1 MPELSS
7 NSKFATNSARVE
19 NRAELI
25 SILKP
30 IFITKTVDEWLA
42 LIGGQFPC
50 GPINTFD
57 QVFSMPH
64 VQDREMLVEMEHPT
78 IGALP
83 LVGSPLKM
91 GGTPVEYRLPPPLM
105 GEHTKEILTSL
116 LGFSAEKVTQLTES
130 GCIK

>member
-1 MPELSS
+1 MK
-7 NSKFATNSARVE
+7 N
-19 NRAELI
+19 
-25 SILKP
+25 
-30 IFITKTVDEWLA
+30 TVDEWLI
-42 LIGGQFPC
+42 LIGEKFPC

-64 VQDREMLVEMEHPT
+64 VQEREMVVEMEHPT

-91 GGTPVEYRLPPPLM
+91 GGTPVAYRLPPPLM

-116 LGFSAEKVTQLTES
+116 LGFSDEKVVALAES